1 MRGDIDMKVTS
12 RGWSCDLVS
21 VGWPALILMIVA
33 SGGLRAQTPPHT
45 SSHGDVTFTKDVA
58 PILQGSCQDC
68 HRPNAIAPMSL
79 LTYEEVRPWAKAIRE
94 KVASRIMPPWYVDPN
109 VGIHRFKNDGGLSN
123 KQIATIVDWVD
134 AGAPKGNPADM
145 PPPVKF
151 DDDKWKIGTPD
162 LVISLPEDII
172 VPGKAPDMWK
182 NIVLDPG
189 LTEDRYLQAVE
200 VKPTKGRRVLH
211 HTGNTLI
218 YPDGHLAAMQAKNGN
233 IFEEGSGMLMQA
245 GTKVLFNLH
254 IHAYREDTAT
264 NVALGLKFYPK
275 GYVPK
280 YAAVTELMGD
290 DYELDLPP
298 NSDNIRT
305 DSYLTLTKPTRL
317 LSFAPHMHTRGK
329 AMCLEVI
336 YPEKSR
342 QRDGSKIETLNCA
355 NNFNFN
361 WMMVYEYATEA
372 QPLLPAGSVLHFIG
386 WHNNT
391 GGNKLNLDPDNWIGY
406 GQRSIDDMSVAWI
419 TYYNM
424 SEDDFRQAVSER
436 RGKSSTTVSQNVGQ

>member
-1 MRGDIDMKVTS
+1 MKASS
-12 RGWSCDLVS
+12 RDRFCDLVS
-21 VGWPALILMIVA
+21 VSAPALMLLILA
-33 SGGLRAQTPPHT
+33 GGGLTAQTTAPAAAE
-45 SSHGDVTFTKDVA
+45 GVVTFTKDVA
-58 PILQGSCQDC
+58 PILQRSCQEC

-79 LTYEEVRPWAKAIRE
+79 LTYQEARPWAKAIKE
-94 KVASRIMPPWYVDPN
+94 KVATRMMPPWYVDPN
-109 VGIHRFKNDGGLSN
+109 VGINMFKNDGGLSR
-123 KQIATIVDWVD
+123 KEIATIVKWVD

-145 PPPVKF
+145 PPPIQF

-162 LVISLPEDII
+162 LVVPLPEDLL
-172 VPGKAPDMWK
+172 VAARGPDMWK
-182 NIVLDPG
+182 NIVVDPR
-189 LTEDRYLQAVE
+189 LTEDRYIQAVE
-200 VKPTKGRRVLH
+200 AKPIKGRRVIH
-211 HTGNTLI
+211 HSGNALI
-218 YPDGHLAAMQAKNGN
+218 YPDGSQATMQAKNGN
-233 IFEEGSGMLMQA
+233 IFEEGSGRLMKA
-245 GTKVLFNLH
+245 GTKVLFTLH
-254 IHAYREDTAT
+254 IHPYQEDTIT

-280 YAAVTELMGD
+280 YTAVTELMGD
-290 DYELDLPP
+290 DYQLDLPP

-305 DSYLTLTKPTRL
+305 DSYLTLSKPTRL

-336 YPEKSR
+336 YPEKSQ
-342 QRDGSKIETLNCA
+342 QRDGSKVETLNCV

-361 WMMVYEYATEA
+361 WMMVYEYAKDA

-391 GGNKLNLDPDNWIGY
+391 VSNRLNLDPDNWIGY

-424 SEDDFRQAVSER
+424 SEDDFRQAVSGR
-436 RGKSSTTVSQNVGQ
+436 RAKARPVPPGGE

>member
-1 MRGDIDMKVTS
+1 MRKTS
-12 RGWSCDLVS
+12 RSRLCEVAVISPVLM
-21 VGWPALILMIVA
+21 LMILA
-33 SGGLRAQTPPHT
+33 GGGLRAQTTPPAALA
-45 SSHGDVTFTKDVA
+45 GDVTFTRDVA
-58 PILQGSCQDC
+58 PILQRSCQEC
-68 HRPNAIAPMSL
+68 HRPNAIAPMPL
-79 LTYEEVRPWAKAIRE
+79 LTYEDARPWARAIKE
-94 KVASRIMPPWYVDPN
+94 KVTLRMMPPWYVDPN
-109 VGIHRFKNDGGLSN
+109 VGINTFKNNGGLSP
-123 KQIATIVDWVD
+123 KEIATIAHWVD

-145 PPPVKF
+145 PPPLKF

-162 LVISLPEDII
+162 LVVPLPEDLT
-172 VPGKAPDMWK
+172 VPANAPDMWK
-182 NIVLDPG
+182 NIVVDPG

-200 VKPTKGRRVLH
+200 VKPTKGRRVFH

-233 IFEEGSGMLMQA
+233 LFEDGSGFLMKA

-254 IHAYREDTAT
+254 IHAYREPTVA

-305 DSYLTLTKPTRL
+305 DSYLTLTKPARL

-336 YPEKSR
+336 YPGKSP
-342 QRDGSKIETLNCA
+342 QRDGSKVETINCV

-361 WMMVYEYATEA
+361 WMMVYEYATDV

-391 GGNKLNLDPDNWIGY
+391 ASNKLNLDPDNWIGY

-419 TYYNM
+419 TYYTM
-424 SEDDFRQAVSER
+424 SENDFRQAVSGR
-436 RGKSSTTVSQNVGQ
+436 RGNTKTTVPRSTDQ

>member
-1 MRGDIDMKVTS
+1 MKANS
-12 RGWSCDLVS
+12 RGRLSDPISVS
-21 VGWPALILMIVA
+21 SPALMLLILA
-33 SGGLRAQTPPHT
+33 SAGLRAQTT
-45 SSHGDVTFTKDVA
+45 SPVSGAVTFTKDVA
-58 PILQGSCQDC
+58 PILQRSCQEC

-79 LTYEEVRPWAKAIRE
+79 LTYEEVRPWAKAIKE
-94 KVASRIMPPWYVDPN
+94 KVALRMMPPWFVDPN
-109 VGIHRFKNDGGLSN
+109 VGINRFKNEGGLSN
-123 KQIATIVDWVD
+123 QQIATIANWVD
-134 AGAPKGNPADM
+134 AGAPKGNQADM
-145 PPPVKF
+145 PAPVQF
-151 DDDKWKIGTPD
+151 DDDNWKIGTPD
-162 LVISLPEDII
+162 LVISLPEDLA
-172 VPGKAPDMWK
+172 VPAKAPDMWK
-182 NIVLDPG
+182 NIVMDLG
-189 LTEDRYLQAVE
+189 LTEDRYLHAVE

-233 IFEEGSGMLMQA
+233 IFEEGSGFLVKA

-254 IHAYREDTAT
+254 IHPYREDTIT
-264 NVALGLKFYPK
+264 NVALGMKFYSK

-290 DYELDLPP
+290 DYEIDLPP

-336 YPEKSR
+336 YPEKS
-342 QRDGSKIETLNCA
+342 QHRDGSKIEVLNCV

-361 WMMVYEYATEA
+361 WMMVYEYATDV

-391 GGNKLNLDPDNWIGY
+391 VSNKLNLDPENWIGY

-419 TYYNM
+419 TYYTM

-436 RGKSSTTVSQNVGQ
+436 RQKSKTTMSQSLGE